1 MYKSKEISGNSY
13 HFFSEGMDTRT
24 FESVKL
30 ENALYKAL
38 DLEELVI
45 YYQPQIDY
53 ITHQIVG
60 VEALLRWNHPKKG
73 MIAPDQFIPIAEE
86 TALIVPIGEWVL
98 REACQTIK
106 GVAEPRLSFNQ
117 YVG

>member
-1 MYKSKEISGNSY
+1 MENEIYIKTSIGISLFPDNGDTTETLIKNADTAMYKSKEISGNSY

-38 DLEELVI
+38 DQEELVI
-45 YYQPQIDY
+45 YYQPQINY
-53 ITHQIVG
+53 KTHQIVG

-73 MIAPDQFIPIAEE
+73 YDSARSIYSD
-86 TALIVPIGEWVL
+86 
-98 REACQTIK
+98 C
-106 GVAEPRLSFNQ
+106 
-117 YVG
+117 